1 MISLDMKKAIFV
13 GAMRDCAP
21 YLPQVLSN
29 IDRLSRCFLEVAYV
43 FVENDSI
50 DHTKKIINTWLET
63 GQEKI
68 TPKQFGLSESITVLE
83 PAASGSNPG
92 QESRR

>member
-1 MISLDMKKAIFV
+1 MSKKLKIFLAILIFLSTTLSFV
-13 GAMRDCAP
+13 ILLAP
-21 YLPQVLSN
+21 KTTQ
-29 IDRLSRCFLEVAYV
+29 
-43 FVENDSI
+43 
-50 DHTKKIINTWLET
+50 KIINTWLET